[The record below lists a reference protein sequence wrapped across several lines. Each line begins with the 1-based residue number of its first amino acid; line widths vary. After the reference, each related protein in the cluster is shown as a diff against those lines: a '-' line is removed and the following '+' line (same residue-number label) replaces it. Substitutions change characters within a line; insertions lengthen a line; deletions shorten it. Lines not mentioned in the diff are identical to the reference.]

1 MPIVPGAPVQAINFN
16 DTGLLALGITAATG
30 WTLSAATYRRFGP
43 ILHTTV
49 TFSRTGATLTGG
61 ANSDIVNSTMGTVD
75 DAALHPQTR
84 VWFYAE
90 CNGLLG
96 GATISDA
103 GVFQLTN
110 LHTTAT
116 VASGNV
122 VTLSCTWTIDT

>member
-1 MPIVPGAPVQAINFN
+1 MPIVPGAPIQAIDFN
-16 DTGLLALGITAATG
+16 DSGLIALAITASTG
-30 WTLSAATYRRFGP
+30 WTLASATYRRFGP
-43 ILHTTV
+43 LIHATGS
-49 TFSRTGATLTGG
+49 FNRTGATITGT
-61 ANSDIVNSTMGTVD
+61 ANSDIVNSAMGTID
-75 DAALHPQTR
+75 NAALHPQTR

-116 VASGNV
+116 VAAGNV
-122 VTLSCTWTIDT
+122 VTFACAWTIST

>member
-1 MPIVPGAPVQAINFN
+1 MAIVPGAPIQAINFN
-16 DTGLLALGITAATG
+16 DTGLQALGITAATG

-43 ILHTTV
+43 LLHATA
-49 TFSRTGATLTGG
+49 TFVRTGATITGT
-61 ANSDIVNSTMGTVD
+61 ANSDIPNSTMGTID

-96 GATISDA
+96 GATLSDA

-110 LHTTAT
+110 LHTTAP
-116 VASGNV
+116 VAAGNT
-122 VTLSCTWTIDT
+122 VTLSCTWTLAV